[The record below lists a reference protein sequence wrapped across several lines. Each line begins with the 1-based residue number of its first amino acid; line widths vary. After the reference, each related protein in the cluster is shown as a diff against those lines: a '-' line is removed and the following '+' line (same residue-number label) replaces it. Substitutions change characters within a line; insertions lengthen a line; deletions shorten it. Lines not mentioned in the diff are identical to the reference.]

1 MGLQA
6 AYSSNQL
13 NPCANGSL
21 CVVLVRLWVAK
32 VDENTVAHVL
42 GYEATEALH
51 SLSDTLLIAADKLAK
66 VFRVHTG

>member
-6 AYSSNQL
+6 AYSGNQL

-32 VDENTVAHVL
+32 VDENYNRWRPISSCSPERVSRRL
-42 GYEATEALH
+42 GKGA
-51 SLSDTLLIAADKLAK
+51 
-66 VFRVHTG
+66 